1 MFRGPLYL
9 STFDSVS
16 ARLVVGSPSKTTLT
30 EMVTAKINW
39 GDLSRE

>member
-16 ARLVVGSPSKTTLT
+16 ARFVDGSPPETTLT
-30 EMVTAKINW
+30 EMVTAKVNW